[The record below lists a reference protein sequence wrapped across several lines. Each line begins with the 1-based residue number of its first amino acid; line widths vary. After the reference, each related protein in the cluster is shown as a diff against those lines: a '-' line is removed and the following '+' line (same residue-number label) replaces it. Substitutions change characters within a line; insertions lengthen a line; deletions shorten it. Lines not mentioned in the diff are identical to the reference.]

1 MAYINFK
8 EEKAKGKFQLDER
21 KRTMKFY
28 INLY

>member
-8 EEKAKGKFQLDER
+8 EEKAKGKVQLDKR
-21 KRTMKFY
+21 KKKFY